1 MVEDFGKRKMPQ
13 DASQE
18 DRAEGETFTLIH
30 VEVED
35 KDDSLAILHGNDDGE
50 DEVIDDIVVDAGV
63 GDVEH
68 DQGSID

>member
-1 MVEDFGKRKMPQ
+1 MRTSGKRKMPQ

-18 DRAEGETFTLIH
+18 DKAEGETFTLIH

-50 DEVIDDIVVDAGV
+50 DEVIDDVVDDAGV

>member
-50 DEVIDDIVVDAGV
+50 DEVIDDVVDDAGV
-63 GDVEH
+63 GDMEH

>member
-1 MVEDFGKRKMPQ
+1 MVEDFRKRKMPQ

-35 KDDSLAILHGNDDGE
+35 KDDSLAILHGNDDSE
-50 DEVIDDIVVDAGV
+50 DEVIDDVVDDAGV